1 MVFIGVELSPKHKR
15 HKLQGAS
22 IMDTKKS
29 RQPGAICD
37 DNVGNMASGKPG
49 LHPQT
54 LLHLGPAHIAS
65 EREVG

>member
-1 MVFIGVELSPKHKR
+1 
-15 HKLQGAS
+15 
-22 IMDTKKS
+22 MDTKKS

-37 DNVGNMASGKPG
+37 DNVGNMASGELG

>member
-1 MVFIGVELSPKHKR
+1 
-15 HKLQGAS
+15 
-22 IMDTKKS
+22 MDTKKS
-29 RQPGAICD
+29 RQPRAICD

-54 LLHLGPAHIAS
+54 LLHLELAHIAS